1 MTPRSDPDP
10 LAAWYTTA
18 LPVALY
24 EPRPLP
30 ATVVVHLY
38 ARWSS
43 KKRKPAPTRRTGGR
57 RRQARREETETE
69 SVTIQLRNGRKAA
82 LARYPG
88 CEIREHSDDGI
99 TGETDKRPGYQ
110 AMLAEIA
117 AGIGHVV
124 MAKNQSRIER
134 SSKVWDGFRQVCLAA
149 GIVELVTWTRGDVAL
164 APGRAL
170 PGKMTSLLNEDYNE
184 QVRLNITDNLAT
196 YAADGRPPGGGI
208 TGYDPDEKVNDN
220 GDWVPTLTPNELA
233 PVVADAADA
242 LLAGM
247 PMLTVVEKYF
257 IEGDVPTPRGGQ
269 WRASSVRR
277 LMRSPTLAGIR
288 VHIPKAT
295 RDELRAT
302 GITDFTLAVAKE
314 HGSVYPGN
322 WPAVIEPTKFLALQ
336 ALLDS
341 PGAVTLSDGRTATR
355 GVRRGTKAKYLLS
368 NGVAYCG
375 KTPKGKRKV
384 CDHALT
390 GTKRK
395 GNKALYICHSANGG
409 CNGLGITQPET
420 DAEVERQLLEK
431 LASKEYRRRLAKA
444 DPYAAKRRKLT
455 ARLGEIKA
463 ERVLDQADYNA
474 KRLSRQTLLNKAQGL
489 DQEQAQV
496 EATLIALPVFLG
508 AVDPDAIIK
517 GWRWNTPVERRAILQ
532 ELLVKVVIH
541 PATRWGGVFD
551 PERVELVWRPT
562 H

>member
-1 MTPRSDPDP
+1 MTHPSPPDP

-18 LPVALY
+18 LPVGLY

-30 ATVVVHLY
+30 SSGVVVHLY

-43 KKRKPAPTRRTGGR
+43 KKTRRRSPTTRRTGGGR
-57 RRQARREETETE
+57 RKGRRAEPETE
-69 SVTIQLRNGRKAA
+69 SGTTQLRKGRRAA
-82 LARYPG
+82 RARFPG
-88 CEIREHSDDGI
+88 CEIREHSDDGY
-99 TGETDKRPGYQ
+99 TGETDRRPGYQ
-110 AMLAEIA
+110 TMLAEIS

-134 SSKVWDGFRQVCLAA
+134 SSKVWDDFRKVCLAA

-164 APGRAL
+164 APGQAL

-208 TGYDPDEKVNDN
+208 TGYDADEKVDDN

-233 PVVADAADA
+233 PAVAAAADA
-242 LLAGM
+242 LLAGV
-247 PMLTVVEKYF
+247 PMLTVVAKYF

-288 VHIPKAT
+288 VHIPKAK
-295 RDELRAT
+295 RAELRAA
-302 GITDFTLAVAKE
+302 GVSDFTLAVAKE

-322 WPAVIEPTKFLALQ
+322 WPAIIEPAKFLALQ
-336 ALLDS
+336 ALLTN
-341 PGAVTLSDGRTATR
+341 PGSVTMSDGRTATR

-368 NGVAYCG
+368 NGIAYCG
-375 KTPKGKRKV
+375 KKDKGKRKP
-384 CDHALT
+384 CDHALS

-395 GNKALYICHSANGG
+395 DGRKALYICHSSNGG

-431 LASKEYRRRLAKA
+431 LASAEYRRRLAKA
-444 DPYAAKRRKLT
+444 DPYAARRRALT
-455 ARLGEIKA
+455 ARLAEIQA
-463 ERVLDQADYNA
+463 ERKLDQAD
-474 KRLSRQTLLNKAQGL
+474 
-489 DQEQAQV
+489 
-496 EATLIALPVFLG
+496 
-508 AVDPDAIIK
+508 
-517 GWRWNTPVERRAILQ
+517 
-532 ELLVKVVIH
+532 
-541 PATRWGGVFD
+541 
-551 PERVELVWRPT
+551 
-562 H
+562 